1 MSKEGAVWFMK
12 VDVLSGACL
21 VGGKS
26 GGSFR
31 SGRILG
37 PMVV

>member
-1 MSKEGAVWFMK
+1 MSKEGVVWFMK

-26 GGSFR
+26 GRTEKGEGI
-31 SGRILG
+31 SGT
-37 PMVV
+37 VW